1 MKNIG
6 SCRFIW
12 SINRI
17 LARLSVGAVD
27 YESFV
32 GLRVDMESGVEQD
45 DLTPEQLRQLKRVI
59 EGEYR

>member
-32 GLRVDMESGVEQD
+32 GLRVDMESGKKGTVVFM
-45 DLTPEQLRQLKRVI
+45 KARVI
-59 EGEYR
+59 EEVIGSWL